1 MFGFK
6 RLSDSYKVCVR
17 HILPDDTFYSYRAV
31 MDIRAEKMTPDAYR
45 FILLGRRD
53 VMINESQP
61 ENIADMI
68 RLEIGDS
75 LYPVYLS
82 VSAEKEIRG
91 IENMCAIKER
101 RAEKK
106 AELLERY
113 PTGEVEQYLKASE
126 ENLADERRFLNVLRR
141 DAFVSF
147 YFLPEKDGVME
158 FALRDFPEYGYVTT
172 CYAVKEEE
180 SDTNS
185 FILSVPDNPDIY
197 SVMPAFYNKRV
208 KKMEGK
214 LSCMRTK
221 EGDFEHFELS
231 VNVLMNDEAS
241 SYMRR
246 RVVIEHDPEAERVVN
261 RWLY

>member
-1 MFGFK
+1 
-6 RLSDSYKVCVR
+6 
-17 HILPDDTFYSYRAV
+17 
-31 MDIRAEKMTPDAYR
+31 
-45 FILLGRRD
+45 
-53 VMINESQP
+53 
-61 ENIADMI
+61 
-68 RLEIGDS
+68 
-75 LYPVYLS
+75 
-82 VSAEKEIRG
+82 
-91 IENMCAIKER
+91 
-101 RAEKK
+101 
-106 AELLERY
+106 
-113 PTGEVEQYLKASE
+113 
-126 ENLADERRFLNVLRR
+126 
-141 DAFVSF
+141 
-147 YFLPEKDGVME
+147 ME

-241 SYMRR
+241 SYMPTSWGSVGTPRPCPSACR
-246 RVVIEHDPEAERVVN
+246 LLGAFERATAVILILHVFTTVI
-261 RWLY
+261 L